1 MSLLHK
7 GLLIEDIGV
16 HLVSIEHYDHRIHL
30 YSLHGL
36 LIEMRYD
43 VETKHLI
50 SVESISYEDMDKYL
64 SRILIHDILNRQ
76 SNTPTFF
83 I

>member
-7 GLLIEDIGV
+7 ELLIEDIGV

-30 YSLHGL
+30 YALNDL

-43 VETKHLI
+43 VGTKELS
-50 SVESISYEDMDKYL
+50 SVESISYEDIDKYL
-64 SRILIHDILNRQ
+64 SRILIHDILNRP

-83 I
+83 L